1 MVLTTKSSHG
11 IIRASVSLSRNYL
24 HRPLQGKH
32 FLSPEAYHQAYH
44 RLHDQLRWTPRLR
57 RLMHLCRASAKD
69 PLPVLLSKNWTSMIS
84 EYAHPIGELSQTVHC
99 WIAFEM
105 TSLAYNAP
113 NVTANIPRKSLTRRI
128 ALRRPLNASIHLYN
142 PMAKQRR
149 LFYIARMAPSIVFDV
164 VKLSRRIKT

>member
-1 MVLTTKSSHG
+1 MIIDGARDKSSHG

-105 TSLAYNAP
+105 TSLAVQYNAP
-113 NVTANIPRKSLTRRI
+113 NVTDTRRI
-128 ALRRPLNASIHLYN
+128 VLRRL
-142 PMAKQRR
+142 
-149 LFYIARMAPSIVFDV
+149 
-164 VKLSRRIKT
+164 